1 MKFFVNLLHF
11 ELKFSKNM
19 KTWFFPL
26 AFIIISFFGGSFAS
40 AQSYP
45 YSPPGSVL
53 IFPDD
58 DGKHTDLS
66 TTTEWWYLNMHLIGS
81 APLFKEYDVMLCYF
95 SKPATM
101 RIFNIAD
108 LVSGTF
114 HTDVNQTPFVF
125 SQQAGHW
132 ELTYNIPFQIS
143 DYSNWTHPT
152 DNITFQYVFH
162 AEEPV
167 NDDGLDVTVTS
178 NRYPLV
184 VGGNGYIAIGG
195 QGDSSYY
202 YSYTNMKAEG
212 TIRYNG
218 VDDNI
223 TSGIAWIDR
232 QWGPFMVG
240 INSDNKYEW
249 FCAQADKPNT
259 TLGIPQ
265 TPSEFNIWQIFS
277 DSTSVPYQPQWRTVS
292 AIYADNTQD
301 TSSSFFFERTG
312 YWFDSAN
319 SVYYSNGW
327 RFIEPDKGVNIDITP
342 KINNQVVNVTLFKF
356 WEGGTILQGTVNNL
370 PVEGV
375 GFAELV
381 AAYDFQIILPSVP
394 SGLTVGYYSD
404 HYSIS
409 WTASAQ
415 GTYPVGGYR
424 IYRSANNDGYWQY
437 IATTSNLFYN
447 DYSVYPDSA
456 YYYTVTSF
464 DNQTATSASNYATSV
479 HALPLGINSP
489 DNQSGFLKIYPNPT
503 SGKINVEFNKPL
515 NEDFSVRIENVCGKT
530 ILTNNFNKKSSKAGF
545 EIDLSA
551 CAKGVYFVKIIRES
565 GVVLDKIMKE

>member
-1 MKFFVNLLHF
+1 MKIRV
-11 ELKFSKNM
+11 FSIA
-19 KTWFFPL
+19 L
-26 AFIIISFFGGSFAS
+26 FIVAFFGLTS
-40 AQSYP
+40 AQPYP
-45 YSPPGSVL
+45 YYPPGSVL
-53 IFPDD
+53 TFPDD
-58 DGKHTDLS
+58 DGKHTDLN

-108 LVSGTF
+108 PVSGTF

-125 SQQAGHW
+125 SQQADHW

-143 DYSNWTHPT
+143 DYSNWTYPT
-152 DNITFQYVFH
+152 DSITFKYVFH

-167 NDDGLDVTVTS
+167 NDDRLDVTVTS

-184 VGGNGYIAIGG
+184 VGGNGYVALGD

-212 TIRYNG
+212 IIRYNG

-249 FCAQADKPNT
+249 FSLQLDKPNT
-259 TLGIPQ
+259 VLGIPQ

-277 DSTSVPYQPQWRTVS
+277 DSTSVPYQPQWRTAS
-292 AIYADNTQD
+292 AIYPDNTQD

-312 YWFDSAN
+312 YWYDSTN
-319 SVYYSNGW
+319 GTYYSNGW
-327 RFIEPDKGVNIDITP
+327 RLIEPEKGVNVDITP
-342 KINNQVVNVTLFKF
+342 EISNQVIDVTLFKF
-356 WEGGTILQGTVNNL
+356 WEGGTTLKGTVNNL
-370 PVEGV
+370 AVEGV

-381 AAYDFQIILPSVP
+381 AAYNFQIIPPSAP
-394 SGLTVGYYSD
+394 TGLAASSYSD
-404 HYSIS
+404 HNSLN
-409 WTASAQ
+409 WLASAA
-415 GTYPVGGYR
+415 GTYPVSGYR
-424 IYRSANNDGYWQY
+424 IYRSVNNYGYWQY
-437 IATTSNLFYN
+437 LATTSNLFCD
-447 DYSVYPDSA
+447 DYSASADSS

-464 DNQTATSASNYATSV
+464 DNQTATSASNYASPVHTSQT
-479 HALPLGINSP
+479 GINSP
-489 DNQSGFLKIYPNPT
+489 DKQGEFLKIFPNPAN
-503 SGKINVEFNKPL
+503 GKINIVFNKPL
-515 NEDFSVRIENVCGKT
+515 NEDFSVRIENVCGKSVFA
-530 ILTNNFNKKSSKAGF
+530 NNYSSKSSNAGF
-545 EIDLSA
+545 EIDLSEFTN
-551 CAKGVYFVKIIRES
+551 GLYIVKISCKS
-565 GVVLDKIMKE
+565 GILIDKILKE